1 MKSSI
6 RLPRPGVLSYC
17 LLLAALSFHAAAG
30 AAGRSILAT
39 AAAGVGQPPA
49 GHDFTRVAPGQVFVP
64 NHLLVRFASG
74 VESAQ
79 RTQILNTLGGAAIAR
94 EYELVPGLFL
104 LTLPPGQTVQ
114 QALQSY
120 NGTPGILYA
129 EPNYLREFYPAFPND
144 PLFSELWGMHNTGQT
159 GGTPGADIHAAQAW
173 DLNTGTRQ
181 VIVAVVD
188 SGLDYTHPDL
198 TNNVWT
204 NLDEIPA
211 NGVDDDGNGYVDDV
225 HGYDFSDDDPEPDD
239 EVGHGTHCAGT
250 IGAEGNNNIGVAG
263 VCWQVQL
270 MAVKIGGL
278 FGISTADAIAGI
290 QYATLM
296 GADVMNASW
305 GGGGYNQGLK
315 DAIDAAGAVNILFVA
330 AAGNSASDND
340 IIPHYPSSYTSP
352 NIIAVM
358 STDHNDIRSVFS
370 CWGLTS
376 VDLAA
381 PGTDILSCQPGGG
394 YQLMSGTSMA
404 APHVSGACA
413 LLFSAEPALSVAQ
426 VKQALMSTVDP
437 VVPGLCVSG
446 GRFNMFRALT
456 SLLPGSPLVLHTNY
470 LSGGNGNGIIDFNEC
485 NNLDVVLTNLGNTT
499 ITGVRGS
506 LSTTTPGVAIAQ
518 ATSAYPDFPAGS
530 VGTNFIPFKV
540 STTPSFVCGTPIEF
554 SIVVK
559 SDQSVAVYQFSIP
572 TGVPGTPFRFNNN
585 NPVPIPS
592 PGRASSSILV
602 SNIPFAV
609 NKVSVSLFVEAFEDY
624 FLKLELIAPD
634 GTTNVLSSENT
645 LFGENFGLA
654 CSPDSQRTT
663 FDDEATIPIASGVAP
678 YVGSFRPAQP
688 LSIFTGKSGTN
699 VNGLWQLR
707 VTDTG
712 GFSAG
717 TIHCWSLSITPTL
730 CVDGGGQCP
739 GSDFALGMTA
749 HPNPIIAGNNLTYSL
764 VVTNNGPSSAT
775 NVSVTYLLPGSALF
789 VSATTSQGTFAQSGS
804 LVTFNLGRMEP
815 TATVTMTVVAL
826 PMTPG
831 TIFAT
836 ANVASEQPD
845 FVPANNSTTVLTQVS
860 PPTTDLAAAM
870 ASAPNPALVGS
881 PLTYTVSVANNG
893 PSPASGITV
902 TNALPANAAFLS
914 ATGSLGSFVAVG
926 NVVFWSL
933 PGLSS
938 GSAATA
944 TIVVAPLVEGTY
956 TATAAVGGAQYD
968 PVDSNNIATNTT
980 AVGPAADLAIGL
992 ADFPDPVVA
1001 GSNVTYVIAVTN
1013 FGPSAASGVIVNETL
1028 PAGVTMVSTNP
1039 AQGSVTVSNTALIWD
1054 VGALGSGAKA
1064 TLTFVV
1070 RTTVNGKL
1078 STTAT
1083 VIAAQADANPV
1094 NNSAS
1099 ATTVVTEPF
1108 ISIAAASATLTAES
1122 FSPPNG
1128 AIDPGETVTVI
1139 LRLRNAG
1146 NLSTRNLVG
1155 TLVTNTA
1162 VLPVPPNNPQTY
1174 GVLAPSGFPV
1184 GRSFSFTASGTNGQT
1199 ITPTLLLRD
1208 GTTNYPP
1215 VSFHF
1220 TLPSTQGFANAAA
1233 IDVPDPD
1240 APNPPYLPQSGPA
1253 KPYPSV
1259 VTVSNL
1265 TGVLGKVTVTLS
1277 GLSHTFPGDMNV
1289 LLVGPNG
1296 VKTLLMSDAGSQPCS
1311 SLTLTFDDTAASP
1324 LPSVGALTAGA
1335 WKPSAYNTNPDF
1347 PTNAPA
1353 GPYSA
1358 ALSSFNAINPNGEW
1372 ALYVFDDTDGD
1383 EGVILGGWSLALTM
1397 LTPVNQLADL
1407 GVAGVAV
1414 PDPCLVGS
1422 ALTYTFTL
1430 TNAGPNTATS
1440 VAFTNI
1446 LPAGVTLVSASPSQG
1461 TVLTNATGIIA
1472 SLGSLASGTNAT
1484 VTVVVTPTPALLP
1497 PGATNATLVNT
1508 ASVGADEGD
1517 LNPGN
1522 NSVTVSSAVGR
1533 PVADLGVALSAV
1545 PDPLVVG
1552 YYLTN
1557 TVLVTN
1563 SGPGAAIDVVLTQTL
1578 PPAAGFVMAS
1588 STVGSCTNLAGVVTC
1603 ALGSLPANSTAT
1615 VTIILT
1621 NSVAG
1626 WMTNRVT
1633 LATASYEPNPANN
1646 SATYVTTV
1654 ANPAPNIINAGAVL
1668 VEEGQGGAINGV
1680 IDPGETVTL
1689 KLFLAN
1695 VGSLDT
1701 GNLKATLQPTGG
1713 VNAPSGPQYYG
1724 TLSQGGPSAAGLF
1737 SFKAAAVL
1745 GNTLVATLQLR
1756 DEHPGVATNS
1766 LGTVDFIFSPPA
1778 TSAWVNTNAITI
1790 PDYGVA
1796 TPYPSSINVT
1806 GLVGRV
1812 SKATVTLHG
1821 LRHGFPHDV
1830 NVLLVSPSGT
1840 NVLAMSHTGGGNA
1853 VTNVTLTLD
1862 DTAAASLPNYGP
1874 IASGAFKPS
1883 SYEGPISLPGTAP
1896 SQSYRFLLSDLSW
1909 TEPNGA
1915 WLLYVY
1921 DDSIGDA
1928 GGIARGWSLN
1938 LTTVVTVG
1946 PVVNLAV
1953 SLSSAPSLVYVGDAL
1968 TNTITVRNFGP
1979 DWATGVMLTNPLPAG
1994 FSYVSS
2000 SLSQGSISGI
2010 GGGTLV
2016 CSLGVLPPGEGAR
2029 ITIVTSPATPG
2040 SFLNTVV
2047 AAVNEE
2053 DLNPAN
2059 NSAQTGTTVS
2069 TATQAQLFG
2078 SISNGLFQLTVS
2090 AEPSVN
2096 YAIQSSTNLA
2106 LWISVSTNTTS
2117 IEGLIHY
2124 TDTNSPNFEQRYYR
2138 TRRLTP

>member
-1 MKSSI
+1 MRSTPF
-6 RLPRPGVLSYC
+6 PRPGIIACC
-17 LLLAALSFHAAAG
+17 LLLVSLTFHSAAG
-30 AAGRSILAT
+30 ATGGSILSA
-39 AAAGVGQPPA
+39 AAAGVGLPPA

-79 RTQILNTLGGAAIAR
+79 RTQILSALGGAQIAR
-94 EYELVPGLFL
+94 EYELVPGLCL
-104 LTLPPGQTVQ
+104 VILPPGQTVQ

-129 EPNYLREFYPAFPND
+129 EPNNVREFEPTFPND
-144 PLFSELWGMHNTGQT
+144 PRFSELWGMLNTGQT

-173 DLNTGTRQ
+173 DLNIGTRQ

-188 SGLDYTHPDL
+188 SGMDYAHPDL

-204 NLDEIPA
+204 NLGEIPA

-263 VCWQVQL
+263 VCWQVRL

-278 FGISTADAIAGI
+278 YGISTADAIAGI

-296 GADVMNASW
+296 GANVMNASW
-305 GGGGYNQGLK
+305 GGGYYTQAEK
-315 DAIDAAGAVNILFVA
+315 DAIDAAGAVNIVFVA

-340 IIPHYPSSYTSP
+340 IIPHYPSSYASP

-358 STDHNDIRSVFS
+358 STDHNDIRSGFS
-370 CWGLTS
+370 CYGLTS

-394 YQLMSGTSMA
+394 YQLMSGTSMST
-404 APHVSGACA
+404 PHVTGACA
-413 LLFSAEPALSVAQ
+413 LLFSAYPTLSVAQ

-456 SLLPGSPLVLHTNY
+456 SLLPGSPLVLQTNY

-499 ITGVRGS
+499 VTGVRAS

-518 ATSAYPDFPAGS
+518 ATSAYPDFPPGS
-530 VGTNFIPFKV
+530 VGTNYIPFKV

-559 SDQSVAVYQFSIP
+559 SDQNVAVYQFSLP
-572 TGVPGTPFRFNNN
+572 TGVPGTPFRFNNDS
-585 NPVPIPS
+585 PVPIPS

-609 NKVSVSLFVEAFEDY
+609 NKVSVSLFVQAFEDY
-624 FLKLELIAPD
+624 YLKLELIAPD

-663 FDDEATIPIASGVAP
+663 FDDQATIPIASGVAP

-707 VTDTG
+707 VTDSG

-717 TIHCWSLSITPTL
+717 SIQCWSLSITPTL

-764 VVTNNGPSSAT
+764 MVTNNGPSSAT

-815 TATVTMTVVAL
+815 SARVTMTVVAL

-836 ANVASEQPD
+836 ANVVSEQPD
-845 FVPANNSTTVLTQVS
+845 FVPGNNSTTVLTQVS
-860 PPTTDLAAAM
+860 PPTTDLAVAM
-870 ASAPNPALVGS
+870 DSAPNPALVGS

-902 TNALPANAAFLS
+902 TNALPPNAAFLS
-914 ATGSLGSFVAVG
+914 ATGSLGSFVSVG
-926 NVVFWSL
+926 QVVFWSL

-956 TATAAVGGAQYD
+956 TATATAGGAQYD

-992 ADFPDPVVA
+992 TDFPDPVVA

-1013 FGPSAASGVIVNETL
+1013 FGPSAASSVIVNDTL
-1028 PAGVTMVSTNP
+1028 PAGVTVVSTNP
-1039 AQGSVTVSNTALIWD
+1039 AQGTVTVSNTSLIWN
-1054 VGALGSGAKA
+1054 VGALPNGAKA
-1064 TLTFVV
+1064 TLTYVV
-1070 RTTVNGKL
+1070 RTSANGTL
-1078 STTAT
+1078 NTTAT
-1083 VIAAQADANPV
+1083 VIAAQADANPA
-1094 NNSAS
+1094 NNSAA

-1108 ISIAAASATLTAES
+1108 ITIAAASATLTAQS

-1128 AIDPGETVTVI
+1128 AIDAGETVTVI

-1146 NLSTRNLVG
+1146 NISTRNLVG
-1155 TLVTNTA
+1155 TLATNA
-1162 VLPVPPNNPQTY
+1162 GVLPVPPNNPQTY

-1199 ITPTLLLRD
+1199 ITATLLLRD

-1215 VSFHF
+1215 VNFSF
-1220 TLPSTQGFANAAA
+1220 TLPNTQGFANPGALD
-1233 IDVPDPD
+1233 IPDPD
-1240 APNPPYLPQSGPA
+1240 APNPPYPPQSGPG

-1259 VTVSNL
+1259 ITVSNL

-1277 GLSHTFPGDMNV
+1277 SLSHTFPGDVNV
-1289 LLVGPNG
+1289 LLVGPTG
-1296 VKTLLMSDAGSQPCS
+1296 AKTLLMSDAGSQPCS
-1311 SLTLTFDDTAASP
+1311 GQTLTFDDTAASP
-1324 LPSVGALTAGA
+1324 LPAAGGLTTAS
-1335 WKPSAYNTNPDF
+1335 WQPSAYNANPGF

-1358 ALSSFNAINPNGEW
+1358 ALSTFNAINPNGEW
-1372 ALYVFDDTDGD
+1372 SLYVFDDTDGD

-1397 LTPVNQLADL
+1397 LTPVNQLADV
-1407 GVAGVAV
+1407 GITGVAV
-1414 PDPCLVGS
+1414 PNPCLVGS
-1422 ALTYTFTL
+1422 ALTYTFIL
-1430 TNAGPNTATS
+1430 TNTGPNTATS
-1440 VAFTNI
+1440 VAFTNN
-1446 LPAGVTLVSASPSQG
+1446 LPAGVALVSATPSQG
-1461 TVLTNATGIIA
+1461 TVLTNATGIIG
-1472 SLGSLASGTNAT
+1472 SLGSLNPGTNAT
-1484 VTVVVTPTPALLP
+1484 VTVVVMPTAALLP
-1497 PGATNATLVNT
+1497 PGGTNATLINT
-1508 ASVGADEGD
+1508 ATVGADEGD

-1522 NSVTVSSAVGR
+1522 NSVTVSSTVTR
-1533 PVADLGVALSAV
+1533 PVADLAVIQSVV

-1552 YYLTN
+1552 YHLTN
-1557 TVLVTN
+1557 SVLVTN
-1563 SGPGAAIDVVLTQTL
+1563 RGPGVALDVVLTQTL
-1578 PPAAGFVMAS
+1578 PPTAGFVSAS
-1588 STVGSCTNLAGVVTC
+1588 SSIGSCTNIAGVVTC
-1603 ALGSLPANSTAT
+1603 TLGNLDANSTAT

-1621 NSVAG
+1621 NSLAG
-1626 WMTNRVT
+1626 LMTNRVT
-1633 LATASYEPNPANN
+1633 LATSSYDPNPANN

-1654 ANPAPNIINAGAVL
+1654 ANPAPSIVNAGAVL
-1668 VEEGQGGAINGV
+1668 MEEGQGGAVNGV
-1680 IDPGETVTL
+1680 IDPGETVKV

-1701 GNLKATLQPTGG
+1701 INLKATLQPSGG
-1713 VNAPSGPQYYG
+1713 VNSPSGPQYYG
-1724 TLSQGGPSAAGLF
+1724 HLSQGGPSAAGIF

-1745 GNTLVATLQLR
+1745 GSTLVATLQLR
-1756 DEHPGVATNS
+1756 DEHAGVVTNN
-1766 LGTVDFIFSPPA
+1766 LGTVDFVFSPPA
-1778 TSAWVNTNAITI
+1778 TSAWVNTNTITI
-1790 PDYGVA
+1790 PDYGVG

-1812 SKATVTLHG
+1812 SKATVTLNG
-1821 LRHGFPHDV
+1821 VRHGFPHDI

-1840 NVLAMSHTGGGNA
+1840 NVLTMSHTGGGHS
-1853 VTNVTLTLD
+1853 VTNITLTFD
-1862 DTAAASLPNYGP
+1862 DTAAGSLANYGP
-1874 IASGAFKPS
+1874 ISSGVFKPT
-1883 SYEGPISLPGTAP
+1883 SYEGPVHLPGTAP
-1896 SQSYRFLLSDLSW
+1896 SSSYRFALSDLSW

-1928 GGIARGWSLN
+1928 GSIARGWSLN

-1953 SLSSAPSLVYVGDAL
+1953 SLSSAPSLVYVGENL
-1968 TNTITVRNFGP
+1968 TNTITVRNSGP
-1979 DWATGVMLTNPLPAG
+1979 DWATGVMLTNPLPSG

-2000 SLSQGSISGI
+2000 SLSQGSISGT
-2010 GGGTLV
+2010 GGGLLI
-2016 CSLGVLPPGEGAR
+2016 CSLGNLPPGEGAR
-2029 ITIVTSPATPG
+2029 VTIVSSPSIPG
-2040 SFLNTVV
+2040 SFLNTVT

-2053 DLNPAN
+2053 DLSPAN
-2059 NSAQTGTTVS
+2059 NFAQTGTTVS
-2069 TATQAQLFG
+2069 TAASAQLFG
-2078 SISNGLFQLTVS
+2078 SISNGQFHLTVS
-2090 AEPSVN
+2090 AQPSVT
-2096 YAIQSSTNLA
+2096 YAIQTSTNLA
-2106 LWISVSTNTTS
+2106 SWVSISTNTAS
-2117 IEGLIHY
+2117 LDGIIHY
-2124 TDTNSPNFEQRYYR
+2124 TDTNSPNFGQRYYR
-2138 TRRLTP
+2138 TQRLTP